1 MVRHDITESLLGLTT
16 IIYNMQTL
24 MTITTGEIYKSLY
37 GANYPINK
45 RQIIDL
51 ALERK
56 ASYCLKSK
64 LKELPEGIY
73 FGILD
78 IQNEV
83 MERTWDEDEDGDNE

>member
-1 MVRHDITESLLGLTT
+1 
-16 IIYNMQTL
+16 

-51 ALERK
+51 AVERK
-56 ASYCLKSK
+56 ASDGLKNQ
-64 LKELPEGIY
+64 LRELPDGIY

-78 IQNEV
+78 IQNEI
-83 MERTWDEDEDGDNE
+83 MERTWDEDEDGDTKYDLNN

>member
-1 MVRHDITESLLGLTT
+1 
-16 IIYNMQTL
+16 MQTQ

-51 ALERK
+51 AVERK
-56 ASYCLKSK
+56 ASYGLKNK
-64 LKELPEGIY
+64 LEELPEGVY

-78 IQNEV
+78 IQNEI
-83 MERTWDEDEDGDNE
+83 MERTWDEDEDDDNE

>member
-1 MVRHDITESLLGLTT
+1 
-16 IIYNMQTL
+16 MQTL

-51 ALERK
+51 AVERK
-56 ASYCLKSK
+56 VSYGLKNK
-64 LKELPEGIY
+64 LKELPDGIY

-78 IQNEV
+78 IQNEII
-83 MERTWDEDEDGDNE
+83 ESTLDEDEDDDNKYN

>member
-1 MVRHDITESLLGLTT
+1 
-16 IIYNMQTL
+16 MQIL

-37 GANYPINK
+37 GANYPISK

-51 ALERK
+51 AVERK
-56 ASYCLKSK
+56 ASYGLKNK

-78 IQNEV
+78 IQNEI
-83 MERTWDEDEDGDNE
+83 MERMWDEDEDGDNK